1 MIGTQKLWPQARKCG
16 ELSTRQGR
24 AGRMLL
30 QWATFRAC
38 SGFRY
43 IQMGNP
49 RKEDVFDDVDGMC
62 EAVRKVVGS
71 APFHP
76 LRLRFKIHGG
86 TIVARRWG
94 RAFALNTYSSRH
106 VGAGSPSRNRLH
118 SAEAMPCLAK
128 RGQEALAGTAREQPA
143 VDGQLGAKGSCALI
157 RRATTRESRPT
168 VPSSR
173 EPV

>member
-1 MIGTQKLWPQARKCG
+1 MPGEKSAHKGREARSRSLKVVYSDDRNPEIVAAG
-16 ELSTRQGR
+16 KKMRRIVHAPEAR
-24 AGRMLL
+24 GRMLL

-76 LRLRFKIHGG
+76 LRRRFKIHGG

-94 RAFALNTYSSRH
+94 R
-106 VGAGSPSRNRLH
+106 GEGI
-118 SAEAMPCLAK
+118 CAK
-128 RGQEALAGTAREQPA
+128 HLLEPPRWGWKPQP
-143 VDGQLGAKGSCALI
+143 Q
-157 RRATTRESRPT
+157 
-168 VPSSR
+168 
-173 EPV
+173 